1 MQVEINTS
9 NTPVFDWGA
18 TGAKEITQNVFNLIN
33 TLKYEVAYDRTLG
46 INSDFQDMPL
56 QEGVSLAI
64 ARVYD
69 LIEQREPRATVK
81 EVTFTN
87 LTGDG
92 NLSFKVVIEL

>member
-33 TLKYEVAYDRTLG
+33 TFKYEVAYDRTLG

-56 QEGVSLAI
+56 QEAVSLSTAQI
-64 ARVYD
+64 FDVID
-69 LIEQREPRATVK
+69 KREPRATVE
-81 EVTFTN
+81 EVTFTG
-87 LTGDG
+87 LTDDG